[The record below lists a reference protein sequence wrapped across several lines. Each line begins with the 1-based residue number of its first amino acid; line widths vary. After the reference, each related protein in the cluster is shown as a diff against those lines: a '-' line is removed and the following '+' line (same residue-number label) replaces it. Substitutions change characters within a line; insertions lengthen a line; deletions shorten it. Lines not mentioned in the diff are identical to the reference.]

1 VNIEGKSEAQIIK
14 EASAKESIVWERPEN
29 PNKRNMSNQQVKV
42 IVASFPDKSPID
54 HVFVIDW
61 ELRTSDKGTHAA
73 TCEKEVLVIDYWRKR
88 FGQNRKYYFKGF
100 LFHEKNIIGA
110 EYQSAREVQK

>member
-1 VNIEGKSEAQIIK
+1 LTKRSVEPVNIEGKWEAQIIK

-29 PNKRNMSNQQVKV
+29 PNKRNMSNQQVKE

-61 ELRTSDKGTHAA
+61 ELRTSDIGTHAA
-73 TCEKEVLVIDYWRKR
+73 TGEK
-88 FGQNRKYYFKGF
+88 
-100 LFHEKNIIGA
+100 
-110 EYQSAREVQK
+110 